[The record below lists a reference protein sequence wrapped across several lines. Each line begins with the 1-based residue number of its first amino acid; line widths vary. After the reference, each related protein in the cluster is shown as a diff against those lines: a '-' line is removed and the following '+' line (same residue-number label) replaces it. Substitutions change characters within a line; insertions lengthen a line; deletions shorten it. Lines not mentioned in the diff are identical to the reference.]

1 MKYVMLVAAAVL
13 LAACGS
19 TTPKV
24 VEKPILV
31 DRPQLI
37 VPEVRP
43 VDQIPFDWIVINKD
57 NVNFIIKDF
66 EDKGQVFVLFALT
79 PTGYESLSVNTAEL
93 RRFIVQQQQ
102 VIIAYKDY
110 YGKKTEEP
118 KDEPKEEKKS
128 FWKIF

>member
-1 MKYVMLVAAAVL
+1 MKYIMLVGAALL
-13 LAACGS
+13 LAACGA
-19 TTPKV
+19 TTPKI
-24 VEKPILV
+24 VEKPVLV

-43 VDQIPFDWIVINKD
+43 VDQIQFDWVVINKD
-57 NVNFIIKDF
+57 NINNVMKDF

-79 PTGYESLSVNTAEL
+79 PTGYEALSVNTAEL

-110 YGKKTEEP
+110 YGKKVEEQ
-118 KDEPKEEKKS
+118 KDDKPEEKKS

>member
-1 MKYVMLVAAAVL
+1 MKYIMLVGAALL
-13 LAACGS
+13 LAACGA
-19 TTPKV
+19 TTPKI
-24 VEKPILV
+24 VEKPVLV

-43 VDQIPFDWIVINKD
+43 VDQIQFDWVVINKD
-57 NVNFIIKDF
+57 NINNVMKDF
-66 EDKGQVFVLFALT
+66 EDKGQVFVLFA
-79 PTGYESLSVNTAEL
+79 LSVNTAEL

-110 YGKKTEEP
+110 YGKKVEEP
-118 KDEPKEEKKS
+118 KDDKPEEKKS

>member
-1 MKYVMLVAAAVL
+1 MKYIMLVVAAL
-13 LAACGS
+13 SLAACGS
-19 TTPKV
+19 TIPKI

-43 VDQIPFDWIVINKD
+43 VDQIQFDWVVINKD
-57 NVNFIIKDF
+57 NINNVMKDF

-79 PTGYESLSVNTAEL
+79 PTGYEALSVNTAEL

-110 YGKKTEEP
+110 YGKKVEELKQDKP
-118 KDEPKEEKKS
+118 EDKKP

>member
-1 MKYVMLVAAAVL
+1 MKYIMLVVAAL
-13 LAACGS
+13 SLAACGS
-19 TTPKV
+19 TSPKII
-24 VEKPILV
+24 EKPILV

-43 VDQIPFDWIVINKD
+43 VDQIQFDWVVINKD
-57 NVNFIIKDF
+57 NINNVMKEF

-79 PTGYESLSVNTAEL
+79 PTGYEALSVNTAEL

-110 YGKKTEEP
+110 YGKKVEEP
-118 KDEPKEEKKS
+118 KEDKPEEKKP